1 MMKKMQE
8 ENSAL
13 MARLE
18 RTETQVQFNN
28 KLLQEMMKRMN
39 FQIPNFQPPI
49 GDTADRGKDG
59 DEQDNEDDEEN

>member
-1 MMKKMQE
+1 MQD

-18 RTETQVQFNN
+18 STESQVQFNN

-39 FQIPNFQPPI
+39 FQLLEFQPPA
-49 GDTADRGKDG
+49 GDTNKREQER
-59 DEQDNEDDEEN
+59 DEEEEGDDEED

>member
-1 MMKKMQE
+1 MQE

-13 MARLE
+13 IARLE

-39 FQIPNFQPPI
+39 FEIPDFQPPI
-49 GDTADRGKDG
+49 GDTVEREEEG
-59 DEQDNEDDEEN
+59 DDQDNEDDEEN